1 MSEKKHVL
9 NFIEQAVIDSLYRF
23 QEGLYPKDGE
33 LHDEHGNVI
42 ESGFLLRES
51 IRPVPKMLLCA
62 SLWPKTSADKKTSVG
77 LQGMEAALSVLQE
90 HGLVRE
96 MPRPRMVYGAWKRV
110 DGLIFES
117 LETARA
123 GEAKYRIRRANGE
136 PILEADPFTIEG
148 ATWTRGYELTS
159 AGIDHARNTQAAP
172 TTAHATKNG
181 EVTITDA
188 MSLKDTPPRPATA
201 APDGPQPPN
210 LLQFQGKLYKLQPL
224 HWQIVNYMWNRGS
237 APIEDAIEAIWGADA
252 SDNTFR
258 AAVSKV
264 NGRLSEIGA
273 ITAIELSVKNGYL
286 VNSALADSESGRAL
300 FAVQP
305 SPSPR

>member
-96 MPRPRMVYGAWKRV
+96 MPRPRMVYGAWKRA

-148 ATWTRGYELTS
+148 ASWTRGYELTS

-188 MSLKDTPPRPATA
+188 MSPKDTPPRPAAEPEANVRPDPVAVAIAILKDHPKWSNRKVAQAAGCHHTTLGRSEFYRTA
-201 APDGPQPPN
+201 KARLREAQKERSIKRGWKDKDGN
-210 LLQFQGKLYKLQPL
+210 
-224 HWQIVNYMWNRGS
+224 
-237 APIEDAIEAIWGADA
+237 IEAID
-252 SDNTFR
+252 
-258 AAVSKV
+258 
-264 NGRLSEIGA
+264 E
-273 ITAIELSVKNGYL
+273 
-286 VNSALADSESGRAL
+286 
-300 FAVQP
+300 
-305 SPSPR
+305 

>member
-96 MPRPRMVYGAWKRV
+96 MPRPRMVYGAWKRA

-148 ATWTRGYELTS
+148 ASWTRGYELTS
-159 AGIDHARNTQAAP
+159 AGIDHVRNTQAAP

-188 MSLKDTPPRPATA
+188 MSLKGTPPRSRKPS
-201 APDGPQPPN
+201 
-210 LLQFQGKLYKLQPL
+210 KLQEHEQQAYLLYYFTGRTQQQVAEELTKRYHRPFTQP
-224 HWQIVNYMWNRGS
+224 H
-237 APIEDAIEAIWGADA
+237 
-252 SDNTFR
+252 
-258 AAVSKV
+258 VSKMIKKAKEV
-264 NGRLSEIGA
+264 AEAGGLTLPEPAKREKAMDPAKL
-273 ITAIELSVKNGYL
+273 ELGQRT
-286 VNSALADSESGRAL
+286 DHRTPH
-300 FAVQP
+300 QR
-305 SPSPR
+305 PRPK

>member
-9 NFIEQAVIDSLYRF
+9 NFSEQAVIDSLYRF

-96 MPRPRMVYGAWKRV
+96 VTRPRMVYGAWKRV

-159 AGIDHARNTQAAP
+159 AGIDHVRNTQAAP

-188 MSLKDTPPRPATA
+188 MSLKDTPPRSRTLPELQEYDRQAYQLYYFVFGNQQRVADELTKQHHRPFTQGQVSRMIARVKKQAAASGLTLPEPAKREKA
-201 APDGPQPPN
+201 MDPA
-210 LLQFQGKLYKLQPL
+210 KL
-224 HWQIVNYMWNRGS
+224 
-237 APIEDAIEAIWGADA
+237 
-252 SDNTFR
+252 
-258 AAVSKV
+258 
-264 NGRLSEIGA
+264 
-273 ITAIELSVKNGYL
+273 ELGQRT
-286 VNSALADSESGRAL
+286 DHRTPH
-300 FAVQP
+300 QR
-305 SPSPR
+305 PRPK